1 MNEGAFTTQK
11 NVKMYASLFR
21 NVFLPAHEK
30 LMGRKTLV
38 YLKDLE
44 KRQWFPE
51 QKLRTIQW
59 LMLKKLLEHVYN
71 NVPYYRQKFIGL
83 GVQPS
88 DIKTPA
94 DFQQLPLLTKAD
106 IQEHENELA
115 AIDHLGRLK
124 VKSWTGGSTG
134 QPLRFAYSRYSY
146 EMRRAGAI
154 RCDRWTGWN
163 IGETV
168 LNIWGLPI
176 KLPKGPLRRFKD
188 YVYNRTYGDIVVN
201 SYNFTEKTLEKC
213 LKSLNR
219 HKPGLIIAYA
229 TPMSHLAQ
237 FVSERKCNIH
247 KPKAIITTAEMLYPE
262 QRELIE
268 SVFECKIFNR
278 YGSREVSLIAAECE
292 KHNGLHLN
300 IDNLY
305 IEFIR
310 DGKPVKVGEVGD
322 VIVTDLN
329 NYGMPFIRYKIGD
342 IGVPSDE
349 KCTCGR
355 GFPLMER
362 VLGRSL
368 DMVVTSSGKYISG
381 LAFNTILLQ
390 FQDIKQYQLT
400 QEDISQFTVQI
411 VPVKSSLRPFGNGL
425 KDETLSLLKKEIANV
440 VGYEAKID
448 IQKVDFIPPEE
459 SGKYRPVKCK
469 VPVDFSRNSQR

>member
-1 MNEGAFTTQK
+1 
-11 NVKMYASLFR
+11 MYASLFR

-38 YLKDLE
+38 YLKYLE

-71 NVPYYRQKFIGL
+71 NVPYYRQKFIEI
-83 GVQPS
+83 GVQPL

-94 DFQQLPLLTKAD
+94 DFHQLPLLTKAD

-115 AIDHLGRLK
+115 AIDHLGMLS

-154 RCDRWTGWN
+154 RCDRWTGWD
-163 IGETV
+163 IGEPV
-168 LNIWGLPI
+168 LNIWGLPL
-176 KLPKGPLRRFKD
+176 KPPKNTLRRFKD
-188 YVYNRTYGDIVVN
+188 YLYNRIYGDIVVN
-201 SYNFTEKTLEKC
+201 SYNFTEETLVKC
-213 LKSLNR
+213 LKKLNR
-219 HKPGLIIAYA
+219 YKPGLIIAYA
-229 TPMSHLAQ
+229 TPIYHLAQ
-237 FVSERKCNIH
+237 FIQTRKGDFH
-247 KPKAIITTAEMLYPE
+247 KPEAIITSAEMLYPE
-262 QRELIE
+262 QREVIE

-292 KHNGLHLN
+292 KHDGLHLN

-305 IEFIR
+305 IEFIK
-310 DGKPVKVGEVGD
+310 DGEPVKAGEIGD

-342 IGVPSDE
+342 IGIPSE
-349 KCTCGR
+349 RKCTCGR
-355 GFPLMER
+355 SFPLMEK
-362 VLGRSL
+362 VLGRNL
-368 DMVVTSSGKYISG
+368 DMVATPGGRYISG
-381 LAFNTILLQ
+381 LVFNSILVQ
-390 FQDIKQYQLT
+390 FQRIKQYQLI
-400 QEDISQFTVQI
+400 QEDISQFTVQV
-411 VPVKSSLRPFGNGL
+411 VPMNGL
-425 KDETLSLLKKEIANV
+425 KDETISLLKKEIANV
-440 VGYEAKID
+440 VGHSADIN

-459 SGKYRPVKCK
+459 SGKYRPVKSK
-469 VPVDFSRNSQR
+469 VPVDINRNS